1 MAFINSYF
9 YGIKND
15 IYIYIRYD
23 ITLVIGVI
31 SFHLYDVGLPKLMFV
46 GL

>member
-15 IYIYIRYD
+15 IYIRYD